1 MKPNLKLLPIAINC
15 SRIPLPGVIPRLVP
29 SGGQSHP
36 WNCRTCH
43 EISNP
48 ALAVSDTLAR
58 ITVVTDHG
66 FRGLFILLSIR
77 PQLVL
82 SRPSP
87 YFAYERATFG
97 SICEGCEPDELRLRE
112 PGDDGAEDPGVS
124 ADAAVGFAVALA
136 AAAAAAGL
144 QCAQTKMLK
153 PRPLQLRQIA
163 PLGIGLVLGDIR
175 VILGAGV
182 YIPRGI
188 PCATFAC
195 NHCPPSDAWYMLGVK
210 VQQGLSGTGHCMD
223 VQGIKR
229 EKKEGKGCRC
239 GEWSMI

>member
-1 MKPNLKLLPIAINC
+1 M
-15 SRIPLPGVIPRLVP
+15 
-29 SGGQSHP
+29 
-36 WNCRTCH
+36 
-43 EISNP
+43 
-48 ALAVSDTLAR
+48 
-58 ITVVTDHG
+58 TDHG
-66 FRGLFILLSIR
+66 SRGLFILLSIR
-77 PQLVL
+77 PQLVV

-163 PLGIGLVLGDIR
+163 PLGIVLVLGDIR
-175 VILGAGV
+175 VILGLV
-182 YIPRGI
+182 Y
-188 PCATFAC
+188 T
-195 NHCPPSDAWYMLGVK
+195 
-210 VQQGLSGTGHCMD
+210 SGHSLRNLCM
-223 VQGIKR
+223 
-229 EKKEGKGCRC
+229 
-239 GEWSMI
+239 

>member
-1 MKPNLKLLPIAINC
+1 MNQNPKLLPTYKPQLN
-15 SRIPLPGVIPRLVP
+15 SFTTSNHPPLSP
-29 SGGQSHP
+29 SGGKSHP
-36 WNCRTCH
+36 RNCRTCH
-43 EISNP
+43 EIYSTP
-48 ALAVSDTLAR
+48 ALAVSDINIPRTQTKVTYHR
-58 ITVVTDHG
+58 PQITDHG
-66 FRGLFILLSIR
+66 FRGWFILLSIR

-112 PGDDGAEDPGVS
+112 PGEDGVEDPGVS

-163 PLGIGLVLGDIR
+163 PLGRGLALSVEGAIMDI
-175 VILGAGV
+175 
-182 YIPRGI
+182 
-188 PCATFAC
+188 
-195 NHCPPSDAWYMLGVK
+195 SW
-210 VQQGLSGTGHCMD
+210 SWCMC
-223 VQGIKR
+223 I
-229 EKKEGKGCRC
+229 
-239 GEWSMI
+239 

>member
-1 MKPNLKLLPIAINC
+1 MHSPWNDENDTGSSRVDQPNRIQKKETKKKRSKDKENPEDKATTRRPPYHIYLMKPNLKLLPIPINR
-15 SRIPLPGVIPRLVP
+15 SRIPLPGVIPRLAP

-36 WNCRTCH
+36 WICRTCH

-58 ITVVTDHG
+58 ITVVIDHG

-163 PLGIGLVLGDIR
+163 PLGID
-175 VILGAGV
+175 
-182 YIPRGI
+182 
-188 PCATFAC
+188 
-195 NHCPPSDAWYMLGVK
+195 
-210 VQQGLSGTGHCMD
+210 
-223 VQGIKR
+223 
-229 EKKEGKGCRC
+229 
-239 GEWSMI
+239 